1 MNQNMPEGLN
11 YKNSFWNFLRKVFYF
26 LGKLT
31 PDIFKCIPYG
41 RIRKIKG
48 ESEDILRIFYKLLI
62 LYSCIS
68 SLLAEEENQEKNS

>member
-11 YKNSFWNFLRKVFYF
+11 YINSFWNFLRKVFYF

-31 PDIFKCIPYG
+31 PDILKCIPYG

-62 LYSCIS
+62 LCSCIS